1 MNDFNNA
8 VQLLED
14 YPNATAQGFKTLQN
28 MCGDLMAISATGK
41 WVRVT
46 KATISTGNKGVNLE
60 IIESVLIDE
69 GIGEQH
75 GQ

>member
-1 MNDFNNA
+1 MNYFNNA

-46 KATISTGNKGVNLE
+46 KAIISTGNKGVNLE